1 MLSNRQVCIFKYLY
15 PDKRINENE
24 LYKHFNVNIEDKVIQ
39 ALLKNKLIFIDSS
52 QLYQPKLIYLTE
64 QGIAYIEN
72 LLTSETEKKSHNIHE
87 WINTIISGLALI
99 TAIIALIV
107 SIVKW

>member
-1 MLSNRQVCIFKYLY
+1 MLSNRQVCILKYLY

-24 LYKHFNVNIEDKVIQ
+24 LYKHFNVN
-39 ALLKNKLIFIDSS
+39 IDSS

-107 SIVKW
+107 SIVK